1 LRSELEKKTGELEHR
16 VLLRTGE
23 LQSAKERAEAAER
36 QLAQAQAQLIDAI
49 ETMPEGFALYDAAD
63 RLVLCNQQYRD
74 LYALS
79 ADLLIRGVSFE
90 ALLRGGIARGQYPQA
105 IGRED
110 DWLAERLAA
119 RHEVNASFE
128 QEIADGRW
136 LHVIECRTMDGGTV
150 GVRIDITERKRREA
164 ELSRAK
170 ETAETASRTKTE
182 FLANMSHELR
192 TPLNAIIGF
201 SEALSLGALGGP
213 LDAKH
218 QSYADDIHRSGLHL
232 LDIINDVLD
241 LSKIEAGHLE
251 LKDEPTSLDEI
262 FRACER
268 LTKDRAAANG
278 VELAIEPPPS
288 MPPRV
293 ADPLRLKQILL
304 NLLSMPSNLR

>member
-1 LRSELEKKTGELEHR
+1 
-16 VLLRTGE
+16 
-23 LQSAKERAEAAER
+23 
-36 QLAQAQAQLIDAI
+36 
-49 ETMPEGFALYDAAD
+49 
-63 RLVLCNQQYRD
+63 
-74 LYALS
+74 
-79 ADLLIRGVSFE
+79 
-90 ALLRGGIARGQYPQA
+90 
-105 IGRED
+105 
-110 DWLAERLAA
+110 
-119 RHEVNASFE
+119 
-128 QEIADGRW
+128 
-136 LHVIECRTMDGGTV
+136 
-150 GVRIDITERKRREA
+150 
-164 ELSRAK
+164 
-170 ETAETASRTKTE
+170 
-182 FLANMSHELR
+182 
-192 TPLNAIIGF
+192 LNAIIGF

-288 MPPRV
+288 MPPLV